1 LQLLLIQLR
10 TDGAIGV
17 GSGALLL
24 VAWLIDCLTIAWR
37 REQEGKAW
45 AMA

>member
-1 LQLLLIQLR
+1 MQLLLIQLR

-24 VAWLIDCLTIAWR
+24 AAWLIDRFTIAWR

-45 AMA
+45 IIA